1 MQTKTKWTLAPHC
14 VRCSAG
20 VVAIAILLALVALFV
35 AACSPSYGCKA
46 TTATEFYQV
55 NATQFGL
62 MVFTGTPDEGYVAPL
77 TYDQVQAIAN
87 KTVYVRFVFNHA
99 YELCSTTAQAAP

>member
-1 MQTKTKWTLAPHC
+1 MQTKMKWVIALA
-14 VRCSAG
+14 
-20 VVAIAILLALVALFV
+20 LLLVLVALFV
-35 AACSPSYGCKA
+35 AACSPSYDCKA
-46 TTATEFYQV
+46 TTATEFYQI

-87 KTVYVRFVFNHA
+87 KTVYVRLVFNHE
-99 YELCSTTAQAAP
+99 YTLCSTTTQAAP